1 MTRPV
6 ELSARLALLE
16 AQVDE
21 ILAILQRLEKTA
33 RLAKKAGAE

>member
-1 MTRPV
+1 MTRPA

-21 ILAILQRLEKTA
+21 ILAILERAEPPPA
-33 RLAKKAGAE
+33 AKKANTAR